1 MSRRR
6 AWAPRGEA
14 LAAAVR
20 AVACIVL
27 AFALPCPA
35 TPELTL
41 GALLPWRAGRLRG
54 AAGACFGATLARLD
68 AGALWRWG
76 ALACLALHVCAIA
89 PKVPVPVHP
98 RRPVLGSLAGRYSP
112 G

>member
-1 MSRRR
+1 MTCRR
-6 AWAPRGEA
+6 AWAPRGET

-35 TPELTL
+35 TPDLTL
-41 GALLPWRAGRLRG
+41 GMLLPWRARRLRG

-68 AGALWRWG
+68 SGALWRWG
-76 ALACLALHVCAIA
+76 ALACLALHVCANV
-89 PKVPVPVHP
+89 PKVIL
-98 RRPVLGSLAGRYSP
+98 PVL
-112 G
+112 

>member
-1 MSRRR
+1 MTHRR

-35 TPELTL
+35 TPDLTL

-54 AAGACFGATLARLD
+54 AAASLDAAGACFGATVVRLD
-68 AGALWRWG
+68 SGALSRWG
-76 ALACLALHVCAIA
+76 ALACLALHACAA
-89 PKVPVPVHP
+89 VPKVPLPV
-98 RRPVLGSLAGRYSP
+98 
-112 G
+112 